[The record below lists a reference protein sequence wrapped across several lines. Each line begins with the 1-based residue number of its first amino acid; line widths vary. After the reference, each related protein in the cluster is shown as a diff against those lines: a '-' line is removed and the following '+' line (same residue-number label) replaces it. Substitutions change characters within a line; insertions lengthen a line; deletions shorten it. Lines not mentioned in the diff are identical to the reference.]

1 MVLSMFQYRST
12 RMGQSVKIIL
22 NGSHVSL
29 AYYSTSVTVNLLI
42 QDVYKV
48 IKDIKTAKLTN
59 C

>member
-1 MVLSMFQYRST
+1 MFQYRST
-12 RMGQSVKIIL
+12 RLRQSVKIIL

-29 AYYSTSVTVNLLI
+29 TYSQTVTVNLLI